1 MTWMSMTGFGR
12 GESHGDDIS
21 VTTDIRSVNH
31 RYLDVHVKAPGKF
44 VSWET
49 RIRAIAR
56 ETLRRGKVDI
66 FVNVR
71 EWGNGAGSLR
81 VNQPLLSGYMSE
93 AARLRSEF
101 GIKGEITFSDLIR
114 IPDLF
119 VLGTDSGND
128 PSETRWPFAEKAL
141 RSGLLMLQ
149 ESRKTEG
156 DNLREVIREA
166 LAILA
171 RHVSDI
177 ASMTAE
183 NKGMAATRFKER
195 ISATCNEYGAAIDPL
210 RLHQEIAIQLDRL
223 DITEEV
229 DRLRSH
235 LSTLSKL
242 VDDGGDALGKRF
254 DFLVQEVFR
263 ELTTS
268 ANKSAH
274 PLISAAAVTAKTE
287 LEKIRE
293 QIQNVE

>member
-1 MTWMSMTGFGR
+1 MSMTGFGR
-12 GESHGDDIS
+12 GESHGEDIS
-21 VTTDIRSVNH
+21 VTVDIRSVNH

-44 VSWET
+44 VSWES

-71 EWGNGAGSLR
+71 EWGGGGGSIR
-81 VNQPLLSGYMSE
+81 INQPLLSGYMAE
-93 AARLRSEF
+93 AARLKAEY
-101 GIKGEITFSDLIR
+101 GIASDLSFSDLIR

-119 VLGTDSGND
+119 VVDSEAGDD
-128 PSETRWPFAEKAL
+128 PAESRWPHAEKAIRNAL
-141 RSGLLMLQ
+141 SMLQ
-149 ESRKTEG
+149 DSRRTEG
-156 DNLREVIREA
+156 GNLRAVIRDA

-171 RHVSDI
+171 SHVSEI
-177 ASMTAE
+177 SGLTAE
-183 NKGMAATRFKER
+183 NKTMAAARFRER
-195 ISATCNEYGAAIDPL
+195 IAATCAEFGGSLDPN
-210 RLHQEIAIQLDRL
+210 RLHQEVALQLDRL
-223 DITEEV
+223 DITEEI

-235 LSTLSKL
+235 LSTLSGL
-242 VDDGGDALGKRF
+242 VETGGEALGKRF

-274 PLISAAAVTAKTE
+274 PVISSRAVTAKTE